1 MAFAVLP
8 LLVFAAVTVG
18 LTVKWHFKRLTV
30 INQRLEAAVE
40 TAQEKNAA
48 MVAQN
53 GLDRNLDMLR
63 NALQALGLP
72 RQDGERLYFGN
83 HCLNGDCTI
92 VDQVKLQYGGTAT
105 IFLGDERVA
114 TNVQTTYGSRALGT
128 KLAPGPAYERVL
140 TQGLSYRGEAVI
152 LGESYVAVYEP
163 IIADGAV
170 IGMLFVGVK
179 TMAGRR
185 AAGPPRDFEACIKAL
200 DEVTQAHAQTAQQAV
215 RQRQEYEDSRRKIDA
230 ERLWD
235 AKRQSEAVIA
245 LADALDHLAK
255 GDLAFRL
262 EAALASDYEKL
273 RDNFNSAIAQ
283 LHATIEA
290 VGCNT
295 RDVGN
300 GAEEIRGASDDLSG
314 RITQQAATLEQT
326 AAALDAITS
335 TVRQTATAALTAR
348 SAVTLAHE
356 EAQTSNEVLR
366 ETVTAMEGIAAQSR
380 EITNTIGVIDD
391 IAFQTNI
398 LALNAGVEAARA
410 GEAGRGFAVVASEVR
425 VLAQRSAEAAKSI
438 KILIAT
444 SGQQVGQGVK
454 LVDEAAG
461 ALERIVE
468 QVNRLSLLV
477 NNIAGAAQEQ
487 ASSLSEV
494 NLAVNQMDQS
504 TQRNATM
511 VQETLRASNQLA
523 HQASE
528 LSERLQQ
535 FRTGPERTGPERTG
549 PERTSASIITLPV
562 RQRNAQ

>member
-1 MAFAVLP
+1 MAFIVVP
-8 LLVFAAVTVG
+8 LLALAALMVV
-18 LTVKWHFKRLTV
+18 LAVKWHFKRLAGL
-30 INQRLEAAVE
+30 IQRLETAVR

-63 NALQALGLP
+63 NALLALGP
-72 RQDGERLYFGN
+72 PHREGEMLYFGS
-83 HCLNGDCTI
+83 HCLNGDCAI
-92 VDQVKLQYGGTAT
+92 VDQVKSQLGGTAT

-114 TNVQTTYGSRALGT
+114 TNVQTTFGSRALGT
-128 KLAPGPAYERVL
+128 KLAPGPMYERVL
-140 TQGLSYRGEAVI
+140 GEGLSYRGETVI
-152 LGESYVAVYEP
+152 LGEPYVAVYEP

-170 IGMLFVGVK
+170 IGMLFAGVK
-179 TMAGRR
+179 NMAGRR
-185 AAGPPRDFEACIKAL
+185 DAGPPCNFEDCITAL
-200 DEVTQAHAQTAQQAV
+200 DEVTQAQAETAQQAV
-215 RQRQEYEDSRRKIDA
+215 RQRQDYEDSRRKIDA

-235 AKRQSEAVIA
+235 AQRQSEAVIA

-262 EAALASDYEKL
+262 ETVLAPDYEKL
-273 RDNFNSAIAQ
+273 RENFNTAIAQ
-283 LHATIEA
+283 LYATIEA
-290 VGCNT
+290 VGYNT
-295 RDVGN
+295 RDVGK
-300 GAEEIRGASDDLSG
+300 GAEDIRIASDDLSG
-314 RITQQAATLEQT
+314 RTAQQAATLEQT
-326 AAALDAITS
+326 AAALDQITS

-348 SAVTLAHE
+348 SAVTLARE

-410 GEAGRGFAVVASEVR
+410 GDAGRGFAVVASEVR
-425 VLAQRSAEAAKSI
+425 ALAQRSAEAAKSI
-438 KILIAT
+438 KMLIAT

-477 NNIAGAAQEQ
+477 NDIAAAAQEQ
-487 ASSLSEV
+487 ASSLGEV

-504 TQRNATM
+504 TQRNAAM
-511 VQETLRASNQLA
+511 VQETMKASNQLA
-523 HQASE
+523 RQAIE

-535 FRTGPERTGPERTG
+535 FRTG

-562 RQRNAQ
+562 RQRTAR